1 MCETTTKPSHV
12 LVLCTGRTVCY
23 AASGG
28 GVVWCS
34 LYCAAACCVHYSVAG
49 WYDLMCRETI
59 EDYEKF
65 VSGNEGGSGSG
76 SGAGAGSTHGSVT
89 ADVDTDDDDNVQPTA
104 WLTVGPWHHFES
116 MAMGPFGTIVQE
128 ACNWMDLTNDHSSGF
143 PPRKPVKLF
152 FMEGHPSQ
160 GAWRYVRTP
169 MAIHR
174 LLLCCQR
181 ESMLVAPHTALIP
194 SLSHTHNHHCT
205 GSLTTGLLCP
215 RAGTI
220 TSMAT
225 AL

>member
-1 MCETTTKPSHV
+1 M
-12 LVLCTGRTVCY
+12 LCCNWWWCR
-23 AASGG
+23 
-28 GVVWCS
+28 WCS

-89 ADVDTDDDDNVQPTA
+89 ADVDTDDDDDNGQPTA

-160 GAWRYVRTP
+160 GAWRYVRRPLQPQAAVVLSKGVNASRARPTQLSFP
-169 MAIHR
+169 R
-174 LLLCCQR
+174 
-181 ESMLVAPHTALIP
+181 
-194 SLSHTHNHHCT
+194 SLTLTSIICT
-205 GSLTTGLLCP
+205 ESLTTGLQCP

-225 AL
+225 AP